1 MIKLINKVD
10 KSINSEEALIQF
22 SNSLKPEDWLIING
36 DLLEKKQ
43 FSNLEILDAYGLL
56 LGVLT
61 SRKRIVYI
69 VGNHDIKA
77 LGQSF
82 YRGATQ
88 SFFVID
94 NILFLHGYQFDWLNN
109 RSRWM
114 VNWALDAL
122 RWMEERI
129 NPHIDVDLD
138 RILKFGRASDND
150 EKYIRCAIEEA
161 IKTKV
166 NTVVLGHTHRKKVVN
181 RDGIYYC
188 NSGCWV
194 NGNRDILHMQTDNN
208 NIYCI
213 SDLHLGNKGKA
224 DDFWTV

>member
-1 MIKLINKVD
+1 
-10 KSINSEEALIQF
+10 
-22 SNSLKPEDWLIING
+22 
-36 DLLEKKQ
+36 
-43 FSNLEILDAYGLL
+43 
-56 LGVLT
+56 
-61 SRKRIVYI
+61 
-69 VGNHDIKA
+69 
-77 LGQSF
+77 
-82 YRGATQ
+82 
-88 SFFVID
+88 
-94 NILFLHGYQFDWLNN
+94 
-109 RSRWM
+109 M

-166 NTVVLGHTHRKKVVN
+166 NTIVLGHTHRKKVVN

-224 DDFWTV
+224 DDFWTI